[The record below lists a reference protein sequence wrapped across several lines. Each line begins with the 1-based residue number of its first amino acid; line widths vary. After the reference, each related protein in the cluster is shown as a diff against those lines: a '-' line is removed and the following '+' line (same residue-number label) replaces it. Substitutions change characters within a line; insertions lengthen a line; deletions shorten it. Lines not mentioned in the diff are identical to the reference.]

1 MLDIKLIRNEPER
14 VRAALSKRMD
24 YVDLDRILSLDGEC
38 RQLAVRE
45 EDLRAIRNRLS
56 EQYAAARAKNEPE
69 TALRTRV
76 AEVNAELDEIR
87 PLLADKQQLLK
98 ALLSSLPNLLHND
111 VPAGGKEANIVVSTH
126 GSKPPLFEGALDHVA
141 LSERLGL
148 VDYQRGS
155 KLGGSGFWA
164 YVGQGAALEWALLN
178 YFCKFHHSRGYRFV
192 LPPHLLTPENGVAAG
207 QFPKFYDDVF
217 HIHSAEGDR
226 PRFLL
231 PTAETALLNL
241 YRDEIIDRTQLPIK
255 LFSYTPCYRREAGG
269 ARSDERGTI
278 RGHQFNKVEMFHF
291 VEPEHWQASL
301 NELLETAQRIVSELG
316 LHFRTTL
323 LAARDTSSSM
333 SKTYDVEV
341 WLPSINAYKEVS
353 SVSWA
358 SDFQARRAKIRFKP
372 TQASAPQ
379 LLHTLNGSGLA
390 TSRLLPALLEQRQRP
405 DGSVCVPEPL
415 RDWLQC
421 DVLSAP

>member
-14 VRAALSKRMD
+14 VRAALEKRMD
-24 YVDLDRILSLDGEC
+24 CVDLDAILRVDSEC
-38 RQLAVRE
+38 RQLVIRE
-45 EDLRAIRNRLS
+45 ESLRAMRNDLS
-56 EQYAAARAKNEPE
+56 RQCAAQSAEQTAA
-69 TALRTRV
+69 RTRV
-76 AEVNAELDEIR
+76 EEVNRELDQIR
-87 PLLADKQQLLK
+87 PLLAQKQQSLAD
-98 ALLSSLPNLLHND
+98 ALLSLPNLPHDD
-111 VPAGGKEANIVVSTH
+111 VPTGGKESNIVVSTH
-126 GSKPPLFEGALDHVA
+126 GAQPPLFPGALDHAA

-148 VDYQRGS
+148 VDHARGA

-192 LPPHLLTPENGVAAG
+192 LPPHLLTSENGVAAG

-217 HIHSAEGDR
+217 HISAEGTER
-226 PRFLL
+226 ARFLL

-241 YRDEIIDRTQLPIK
+241 YRDEIVDVAQLPIK

-291 VEPEHWQASL
+291 AAPEHWEASL
-301 NELLETAQRIVSELG
+301 TELLETAQQLLSELG
-316 LHFRTTL
+316 LHYRTSL

-341 WLPSINAYKEVS
+341 WLPSINGYKEVS

-358 SDFQARRAKIRFKP
+358 GDFQARRAKIRFKP
-372 TQASAPQ
+372 NAGGASR
-379 LLHTLNGSGLA
+379 LVHTLNGSGLA
-390 TSRLLPALLEQRQRP
+390 TSRLVPAILEQRQRP
-405 DGSVCVPEPL
+405 DGSVSVPEPL

-421 DVLSAP
+421 DVLQAP